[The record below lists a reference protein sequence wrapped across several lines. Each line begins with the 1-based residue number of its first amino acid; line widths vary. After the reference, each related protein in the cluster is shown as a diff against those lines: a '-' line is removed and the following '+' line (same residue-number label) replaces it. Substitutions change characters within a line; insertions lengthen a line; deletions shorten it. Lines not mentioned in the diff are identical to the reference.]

1 MVERAA
7 SITHAQPAPAV
18 LHPGIPTQRTRG
30 GQPDLRRVTLPPPA
44 SSLPLSVPDPP
55 ADGPSRVDEPSPLNP
70 ERIPRPDDWLNSHRP
85 LIIGCD
91 AVVIIFAVVVAQL
104 ITFDINFNLGFSWST
119 EGFAWLVGIVV
130 AVSWLV
136 LLAVEG
142 VWDTWV
148 LRNSRSERRRILLA
162 SLMVF
167 AGVGIVGYL
176 TMADPARTY
185 LLIVAPLGMT
195 GLVVNHWF
203 WHRRFTAFCRS
214 QGRQHGA
221 VTVGD
226 LGAGA
231 LCDRLPDGLDSG
243 YQVSGVLVL
252 RDQDSGSGPGASDR
266 DTIREIPDRSDR
278 TGTVGAAA
286 SSSDA
291 VAVVNPRLFGPD
303 RPPVPTLSRRQA
315 FTKRTLDLTVAVVC
329 ILLLA
334 PLLVAAAV
342 MVVLADGDPVLHLE
356 ECVGRR
362 GKAFK
367 RWTFRCTP
375 YGAKARPA
383 LVGEPAG
390 RARRAEYDVATT
402 SIGRLLRRTGLACAP
417 GLFNVLA
424 GQMSVVGP
432 KPAAPGDVTAH
443 PVTVR
448 PGLTG
453 PWRLDVRYHR
463 RKRRALYPEL
473 VSGRRCHDHAA
484 IAEAG
489 RHRKVALLTAVS
501 GLPYCPG
508 VTVLRRG
515 PRGRVRR

>member
-44 SSLPLSVPDPP
+44 PSLPLSVPDPP

-221 VTVGD
+221 VMVGD
-226 LGAGA
+226 LAGAGA
-231 LCDRLPDGLDSG
+231 LYGRLRDGLDSG
-243 YQVSGVLVL
+243 YQVNGVLVL

-266 DTIREIPDRSDR
+266 DTIRGDSCPQRPDRHRRRSGLEFR
-278 TGTVGAAA
+278 GGCRRQPAGVRPRPAA
-286 SSSDA
+286 SAD
-291 VAVVNPRLFGPD
+291 
-303 RPPVPTLSRRQA
+303 LSRRQV

-453 PWRLDVRYHR
+453 PWRLSDPSDITAESDVRYIQNWSVGGDVTIMLR
-463 RKRRALYPEL
+463 SLKL
-473 VSGRRCHDHAA
+473 
-484 IAEAG
+484 
-489 RHRKVALLTAVS
+489 AVT
-501 GLPYCPG
+501 GKLPC
-508 VTVLRRG
+508 
-515 PRGRVRR
+515 